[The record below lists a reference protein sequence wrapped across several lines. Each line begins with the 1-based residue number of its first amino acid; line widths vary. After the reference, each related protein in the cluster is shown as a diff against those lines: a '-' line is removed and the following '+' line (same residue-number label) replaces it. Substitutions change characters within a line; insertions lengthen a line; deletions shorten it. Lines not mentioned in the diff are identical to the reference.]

1 MATRIAS
8 RHTSTGLIVATG
20 AVIAGTIA
28 IYGLREVMPVAGAGI
43 VYLLPVLLTSIRW
56 GLWLGVATA
65 IASAAAFNWFHLPPS
80 GNWTIAD
87 EHNWITLAAFLV
99 VAVVTSGLADA
110 SRARTEEAERRRR
123 EADLIAEMA
132 RVLLGGSSLDD
143 SLAIV
148 GDRIASAYE
157 LPWVRV
163 TASWWRGSGASD
175 RPLPI
180 VVGGDR
186 AGTVVIPKDAPPE
199 VIEAIEQRVIPG
211 LETLLT
217 AARQRD
223 ELAAQVIETRALR
236 RSDVVKTA
244 LLRSV
249 SHDLRSPLTAI
260 TAAAGGLSSR
270 TLDQMGRSELVA
282 VITSESE
289 RLTRMVDNLLDL
301 SRIQSGEVEPRVE
314 LCTAEELIG
323 TTLDSIE
330 APASALEVTLEPDLP
345 SLEVDAIQVERAL
358 ANVIENSLRY
368 AADGPVTIRG
378 HTIGRHLVIELSD
391 RGPGIPD
398 SDRERV
404 FEPFYRGAETRTAG
418 SGLGLAIARGFAEAN
433 GGELR
438 LRPARGHGTTFA
450 FHFPAV
456 RQPAAT
462 ASV

>member
-1 MATRIAS
+1 MATRVTWRRIRNA
-8 RHTSTGLIVATG
+8 LIVATA
-20 AVIAGTIA
+20 AVAAATIA
-28 IYGLREVMPVAGAGI
+28 IYGLREMMPVAGAGI
-43 VYLLPVLLTSIRW
+43 VYLLPVLLTSILW

-87 EHNWITLAAFLV
+87 EHNWIALAAFLV

-123 EADLIAEMA
+123 EADLVAEMA
-132 RVLLGGSSLDD
+132 RVLLGGSNLDD
-143 SLAIV
+143 SLAIL
-148 GDRIASAYE
+148 GERIASAYQ
-157 LPWVRV
+157 LPWVHV
-163 TASWWRGSGASD
+163 TASWWRGNGASD
-175 RPLPI
+175 RPMPI

-186 AGTVVIPKDAPPE
+186 AGTVVIPKDTAPE

-223 ELAAQVIETRALR
+223 DLAAEVIETRALR

-270 TLDQMGRSELVA
+270 TLDEPARSELVS
-282 VITSESE
+282 VIASESE

-301 SRIQSGEVEPRVE
+301 SRIQSGEAEPRVE

-323 TTLDSIE
+323 ATLDSID
-330 APASALEVTLEPDLP
+330 APLPALEVALEPDLP
-345 SLEVDAIQVERAL
+345 SLEVDATQVERAL

-368 AADGPVTIRG
+368 AAAGPVAIRG
-378 HTIGRHLVIELSD
+378 HTIGRHLVIEVSD

-398 SDRERV
+398 TERERI
-404 FEPFYRGAETRTAG
+404 FEPFYRGAEIGMAG

-438 LRPARGHGTTFA
+438 LRPARGQGTTFA
-450 FHFPAV
+450 FHFPAA
-456 RQPAAT
+456 RQPAET
-462 ASV
+462 ASA